1 MAAISLDSIVKE
13 VRDLPPLPSVV
24 IELIESFGRPDID
37 IATLA
42 EKISQD
48 QALAAKTLRLANS
61 SFYGLSTQVK
71 TVAQAITVL
80 GFDSVRAL
88 VAAGGVIDHFQQ
100 SGGAVDTAPFWRH
113 SVATALCAKN
123 LARAIKH
130 NQDHAFIAALLH
142 NIGELVMATRYPEQY
157 GQAVEKA
164 YREDIELVKAEYLL
178 FGVDQVRIGITLAQA
193 WKFPSMIQ
201 HTIEYHL
208 IPRKEDVRGLAGL
221 THLANAIVF
230 ALDLLGKPDARV
242 PHLLDEVWN
251 GLAIDPKDLRNVFRD
266 TEQQYEEACQILLP

>member
-1 MAAISLDSIVKE
+1 MAAISLESVVRE
-13 VRDLPPLPSVV
+13 VRELPPLPSVV

-37 IATLA
+37 ITTLA
-42 EKISQD
+42 DKISQD

-100 SGGAVDTAPFWRH
+100 NGGVDTASFWRH

-123 LARAIKH
+123 LARAVKQ

-164 YREDIELVKAEYLL
+164 YNEDIELVKAEYLL
-178 FGVDQVRIGITLAQA
+178 FGVDHVRIGLALAQA

-230 ALDLLGKPDARV
+230 ALDLPGKPNARV
-242 PHLLDEVWN
+242 PHLLDEVWD
-251 GLAIDPKDLRNVFRD
+251 GLAIDPKELRKVFRD

>member
-1 MAAISLDSIVKE
+1 MAAISLESVVRE
-13 VRDLPPLPSVV
+13 VRELPPLPSVV

-37 IATLA
+37 ITTLA
-42 EKISQD
+42 DKISQD

-100 SGGAVDTAPFWRH
+100 NGGVDTASFWRH

-123 LARAIKH
+123 LARAVRQ

-164 YREDIELVKAEYLL
+164 YNEDIELVKAEYLL
-178 FGVDQVRIGITLAQA
+178 FGVDHVRIGLALAQA

-230 ALDLLGKPDARV
+230 ALDLPGKPNARV
-242 PHLLDEVWN
+242 PHLLDEVWD
-251 GLAIDPKDLRNVFRD
+251 GLALDPKELRKVFRD

>member
-1 MAAISLDSIVKE
+1 MAAISLETIVKE
-13 VRDLPPLPSVV
+13 VRDLPSLPSVV

-42 EKISQD
+42 DKISQD

-88 VAAGGVIDHFQQ
+88 VAAGGVIDHFQA
-100 SGGAVDTAPFWRH
+100 SAGGVDTAPFWRH
-113 SVATALCAKN
+113 SIATALCAKN
-123 LARAIKH
+123 LARAIKQ

-164 YREDIELVKAEYLL
+164 YQEDIELVKAEYLL
-178 FGVDQVRIGITLAQA
+178 FGVDHVRIGLTLAQA

-208 IPRKEDVRGLAGL
+208 IPRKEDVRGLAGI

-230 ALDLLGKPDARV
+230 ALDLLGKPNARV

-251 GLAIDPKDLRNVFRD
+251 GLAVDPKDLRNVFRD
-266 TEQQYEEACQILLP
+266 TEQQYEEACQILMP